1 MAIPK
6 CGDEACLDADCDAA
20 RAPVSLSQ
28 TEKAT
33 LLGLVAEAD
42 GASGPVAF
50 SARERLVGDYTK
62 GTNFGRDTH
71 ESALG
76 STVTS
81 VRLSVDEIDLLVSR
95 LGSSESPLASSL
107 AGKLTL
113 LRLALAPPAEEPD
126 LAAVAASVGLGALAA
141 GERPSI
147 VPVTVLTGCLG
158 AGKTTVI
165 RSLLRQ
171 LPEGYSCAW
180 LKNEYGD
187 AGVDRV
193 VAQDSRVEVREIVN
207 GCLCCTK
214 VGELADALRA
224 LHELNPHRILVE
236 ASGSAMPGPLVWEIE
251 KVCDI
256 VRVDGVVTVVD
267 CANFARINNFTHTAK
282 IQAKC
287 TDLILLNKVELAGE
301 RLLDDVL
308 DDLHE
313 LVPEAPKVPTRGERA
328 TIDPAL
334 IFGLDTALWR
344 SSEGGAVRPASLEEE
359 AHMAEDAECFHALP
373 DRLPGGWSADRA
385 CLEALMRAAPPDDLY
400 RSKGVVP
407 LSFEEAAA
415 EAARQGLA
423 PCWGEG
429 EGGSRLGDTWWLFN
443 GVAGRLTLEPLLH
456 TAGPTSLV
464 LMGRNLK
471 QRMPKIE
478 AALRL
483 PAGTV
488 TNVYATA
495 PPVLFGERLITCG
508 VAKGLAAP
516 E

>member
-1 MAIPK
+1 
-6 CGDEACLDADCDAA
+6 
-20 RAPVSLSQ
+20 
-28 TEKAT
+28 
-33 LLGLVAEAD
+33 
-42 GASGPVAF
+42 
-50 SARERLVGDYTK
+50 
-62 GTNFGRDTH
+62 
-71 ESALG
+71 
-76 STVTS
+76 
-81 VRLSVDEIDLLVSR
+81 
-95 LGSSESPLASSL
+95 
-107 AGKLTL
+107 
-113 LRLALAPPAEEPD
+113 
-126 LAAVAASVGLGALAA
+126 
-141 GERPSI
+141 
-147 VPVTVLTGCLG
+147 
-158 AGKTTVI
+158 
-165 RSLLRQ
+165 
-171 LPEGYSCAW
+171 
-180 LKNEYGD
+180 
-187 AGVDRV
+187 
-193 VAQDSRVEVREIVN
+193 
-207 GCLCCTK
+207 
-214 VGELADALRA
+214 
-224 LHELNPHRILVE
+224 
-236 ASGSAMPGPLVWEIE
+236 
-251 KVCDI
+251 
-256 VRVDGVVTVVD
+256 
-267 CANFARINNFTHTAK
+267 
-282 IQAKC
+282 
-287 TDLILLNKVELAGE
+287 
-301 RLLDDVL
+301 VL

-334 IFGLDTALWR
+334 VFGLDTALWR

-373 DRLPGGWSADRA
+373 DRLPGGWSADRT

-464 LMGRNLK
+464 FMGRNLK